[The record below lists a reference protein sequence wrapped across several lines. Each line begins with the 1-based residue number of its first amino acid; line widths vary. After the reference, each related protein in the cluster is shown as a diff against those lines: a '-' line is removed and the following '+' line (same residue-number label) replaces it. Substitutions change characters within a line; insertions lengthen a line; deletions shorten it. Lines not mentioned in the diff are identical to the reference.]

1 MALPSIKNPEIAAV
15 SVTEPPAFKSAGRPF
30 DTQPLAYEQ
39 WRGASPLGY
48 VRFAIRIFAMVIA
61 CLVCVPLYYVWR
73 LLRLPNPWPRLFLK
87 SIGYICGA
95 RVTTIGTPIRR
106 DVFYIANHLSWL
118 DIPIIGGR
126 SGSAFVAKAEIAS
139 WPFIGWMCS
148 LNNTVFVSRADR
160 LGVAQQINLLR
171 DAMAETWSVTVF
183 PESTTTDGLTLLPFK
198 SPLLQVLE
206 PPPPGVLV
214 QPVFIDYGAAGR
226 DISWIGEESAQLNA
240 WRLFT
245 RRGSFRVTVHF
256 LDPFDPHD
264 HRGRKAIAA
273 ESRRRI
279 AEQLSATL
287 PGNPVL

>member
-1 MALPSIKNPEIAAV
+1 MASPSIKNPEIAAV
-15 SVTEPPAFKSAGRPF
+15 SPPAPPAFKSAGRPF

-39 WRGASPLGY
+39 WRGASLLGY
-48 VRFAIRIFAMVIA
+48 VRFAIRIVAMAFV
-61 CLVCVPLYYVWR
+61 CLICVPLYYVWR
-73 LLRLPNPWPRLFLK
+73 MMRLPNPWPRLFLQ
-87 SIGYICGA
+87 SIGFICGA

-126 SGSAFVAKAEIAS
+126 SGSAFVAKAEIAK

-160 LGVAQQINLLR
+160 LGVAEQINLLR

-183 PESTTTDGLTLLPFK
+183 PEGTTTDGLTLLPFK

-214 QPVFIDYGAAGR
+214 QPVFIDYGEVGR

-245 RRGSFRVTVHF
+245 RKGSFAVVVHF

-279 AEQLSATL
+279 ADELSATL